1 MPVSQT
7 GESPLRLWR
16 PRWRRANVAALRLFL
31 RALPSEQRRVFALTI
46 LIGVLC
52 GLAAVAFHL
61 SIRYAESHLIK
72 RAMSAPGHSWVWWTV
87 LTPTLGGLLSGALL
101 QYVVPDARGSGIPQV
116 KVAYAVRGGK
126 LSFTHS
132 TIGKFLIGTLQIGS
146 GASLGREGPT
156 VQICAGIA
164 SLLGRAA
171 ALSRDNL
178 KRLLPVG
185 AAAGIAAAFNAPIAA
200 VTFTVE
206 EVVGDL
212 DQTVL
217 SGVIVAAALAAV
229 VERSVLGEHPVF
241 DVPPGYGLRHASSL
255 LLYAGLGVAGR
266 LRLARLHG
274 VAAEG
279 ARLVRAAEADTGM
292 GAARGGRPR
301 DGSARCRRTALA
313 QDGRAST
320 AAATTRSRR
329 RSRASWPSK

>member
-1 MPVSQT
+1 MPASRRLMAL
-7 GESPLRLWR
+7 LRLWR
-16 PRWRRANVAALRLFL
+16 PRVRRANVAALRLFL

-61 SIRYAESHLIK
+61 SIRYAEGQLID
-72 RAMSAPGHSWVWWTV
+72 RAMKAPGHAWVWWTV

-116 KVAYAVRGGK
+116 KVAYAVRGGR
-126 LSFTHS
+126 LSFTHA
-132 TIGKFLIGTLQIGS
+132 TVGKFLIGSLQIGS

-164 SLLGRAA
+164 SLLGRVA

-200 VTFTVE
+200 VTFTIE

-212 DQTVL
+212 D
-217 SGVIVAAALAAV
+217 
-229 VERSVLGEHPVF
+229 
-241 DVPPGYGLRHASSL
+241 
-255 LLYAGLGVAGR
+255 
-266 LRLARLHG
+266 
-274 VAAEG
+274 
-279 ARLVRAAEADTGM
+279 
-292 GAARGGRPR
+292 
-301 DGSARCRRTALA
+301 
-313 QDGRAST
+313 
-320 AAATTRSRR
+320 
-329 RSRASWPSK
+329 